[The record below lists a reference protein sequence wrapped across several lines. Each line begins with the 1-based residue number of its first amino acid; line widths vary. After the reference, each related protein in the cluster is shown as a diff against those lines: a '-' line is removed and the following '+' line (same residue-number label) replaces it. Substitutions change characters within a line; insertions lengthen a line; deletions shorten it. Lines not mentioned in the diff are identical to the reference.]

1 MTGEATR
8 PPGHVRDINVTL
20 FRHGDVPSP
29 FWASLP
35 HPTTPYKCGEACLAP
50 WQPEMRG
57 ADSVVLSNTFCYI
70 VFRGVGTLKTSQER
84 HKIVFLKYVH
94 YKVLAGS
101 PSGRAKFVRFMN

>member
-1 MTGEATR
+1 MACSRIVYGQFELSNSFQVYVPAEKISQHRVSRSETHR

-70 VFRGVGTLKTSQER
+70 VLVQS
-84 HKIVFLKYVH
+84 
-94 YKVLAGS
+94 S
-101 PSGRAKFVRFMN
+101 N